1 MKIKKQKQIKFKF
14 QTYKNCLEALQLEN
28 RINYLEK
35 IKIDI
40 DSINEFIKRICKK
53 Q

>member
-1 MKIKKQKQIKFKF
+1 M
-14 QTYKNCLEALQLEN
+14 QLEN

-35 IKIDI
+35 IKMDI
-40 DSINEFIKRICKK
+40 DNISEFIKRICKK

>member
-1 MKIKKQKQIKFKF
+1 MQ
-14 QTYKNCLEALQLEN
+14 LQN

-35 IKIDI
+35 IKTNI

-53 Q
+53 QSINIKNTAKD